1 MKINIYLHRSV
12 AVLRHH
18 AFTFSFATAMS
29 ESGGSKKRP
38 SSSKSRSSGRPTT
51 AEYDRAL
58 QQDIMEEGN
67 VDTLAND
74 HRAPVSTQVKCA
86 ITGGVVLFVLVFTAV
101 VIVDS
106 IHTIEEGN
114 VGIYFVQGALGSDYT
129 TPGVHWSIPFVTTI
143 EEITI
148 RPQTETLEPISTVTK
163 DGIQNT
169 FHNIQVLS
177 NVEIGSLI
185 DLIRKF
191 GMNFRH
197 ALIYDRVS
205 EELRTFCANST
216 IDEVRILQ
224 LSFLVSLFE
233 NVYFQVYNTKFLDIV
248 SQVKIQV
255 EKSITRLGMNGIKIL
270 NLVIPKPDIP
280 RDIAANYKAVKVQ
293 WTDQLVAKQ
302 RQITEKIRKETES
315 IKAMLD
321 AEREKNVTKI
331 TLEKALLQKEN
342 EKMINDLRKLRN
354 KNFFLHHVIFII
366 FSENQIIKSREE
378 NQADVDAYKKEK
390 DAAAN
395 VQLYTKDYVS
405 LELAKELSKNTK
417 FYFSGETSP
426 LGGLLNKLL
435 GE

>member
-1 MKINIYLHRSV
+1 
-12 AVLRHH
+12 
-18 AFTFSFATAMS
+18 MS
-29 ESGGSKKRP
+29 ESGGHKKRP

-67 VDTLAND
+67 VDLALAND

-101 VIVDS
+101 IIVDS
-106 IHTIEEGN
+106 VHTIEEGN

-216 IDEVRILQ
+216 IDEVRIFFGFLT
-224 LSFLVSLFE
+224 LVS
-233 NVYFQVYNTKFLDIV
+233 
-248 SQVKIQV
+248 IQ
-255 EKSITRLGMNGIKIL
+255 K
-270 NLVIPKPDIP
+270 
-280 RDIAANYKAVKVQ
+280 
-293 WTDQLVAKQ
+293 
-302 RQITEKIRKETES
+302 
-315 IKAMLD
+315 
-321 AEREKNVTKI
+321 
-331 TLEKALLQKEN
+331 
-342 EKMINDLRKLRN
+342 
-354 KNFFLHHVIFII
+354 VIF
-366 FSENQIIKSREE
+366 
-378 NQADVDAYKKEK
+378 
-390 DAAAN
+390 
-395 VQLYTKDYVS
+395 
-405 LELAKELSKNTK
+405 
-417 FYFSGETSP
+417 
-426 LGGLLNKLL
+426 LGL
-435 GE
+435 

>member
-1 MKINIYLHRSV
+1 M
-12 AVLRHH
+12 
-18 AFTFSFATAMS
+18 
-29 ESGGSKKRP
+29 
-38 SSSKSRSSGRPTT
+38 
-51 AEYDRAL
+51 
-58 QQDIMEEGN
+58 
-67 VDTLAND
+67 
-74 HRAPVSTQVKCA
+74 
-86 ITGGVVLFVLVFTAV
+86 
-101 VIVDS
+101 
-106 IHTIEEGN
+106 
-114 VGIYFVQGALGSDYT
+114 
-129 TPGVHWSIPFVTTI
+129 
-143 EEITI
+143 
-148 RPQTETLEPISTVTK
+148 
-163 DGIQNT
+163 
-169 FHNIQVLS
+169 
-177 NVEIGSLI
+177 
-185 DLIRKF
+185 
-191 GMNFRH
+191 
-197 ALIYDRVS
+197 
-205 EELRTFCANST
+205 
-216 IDEVRILQ
+216 
-224 LSFLVSLFE
+224 
-233 NVYFQVYNTKFLDIV
+233 YNTKFLDIV

-255 EKSITRLGMNGIKIL
+255 ERSITRLGMNGIKIL

-342 EKMINDLRKLRN
+342 EKMINDLRKYRATTHQN
-354 KNFFLHHVIFII
+354 KYLHHLI

-395 VQLYTKDYVS
+395 VQLYTKDYVR

>member
-1 MKINIYLHRSV
+1 
-12 AVLRHH
+12 
-18 AFTFSFATAMS
+18 MS

-224 LSFLVSLFE
+224 LSLLVSLFE

-354 KNFFLHHVIFII
+354 KTFFLHHVIFIT
-366 FSENQIIKSREE
+366 FFAFFRESNHQIS
-378 NQADVDAYKKEK
+378 
-390 DAAAN
+390 
-395 VQLYTKDYVS
+395 
-405 LELAKELSKNTK
+405 
-417 FYFSGETSP
+417 
-426 LGGLLNKLL
+426 
-435 GE
+435 

>member
-1 MKINIYLHRSV
+1 LKGIR
-12 AVLRHH
+12 VLPK
-18 AFTFSFATAMS
+18 SFANAMS

-216 IDEVRILQ
+216 IDEV
-224 LSFLVSLFE
+224 
-233 NVYFQVYNTKFLDIV
+233 YNTKFLDIV

-342 EKMINDLRKLRN
+342 EKMINDLQ
-354 KNFFLHHVIFII
+354 
-366 FSENQIIKSREE
+366 NQIIKSREE

>member
-1 MKINIYLHRSV
+1 M
-12 AVLRHH
+12 
-18 AFTFSFATAMS
+18 
-29 ESGGSKKRP
+29 
-38 SSSKSRSSGRPTT
+38 
-51 AEYDRAL
+51 
-58 QQDIMEEGN
+58 
-67 VDTLAND
+67 
-74 HRAPVSTQVKCA
+74 
-86 ITGGVVLFVLVFTAV
+86 
-101 VIVDS
+101 
-106 IHTIEEGN
+106 
-114 VGIYFVQGALGSDYT
+114 
-129 TPGVHWSIPFVTTI
+129 
-143 EEITI
+143 
-148 RPQTETLEPISTVTK
+148 
-163 DGIQNT
+163 
-169 FHNIQVLS
+169 
-177 NVEIGSLI
+177 
-185 DLIRKF
+185 
-191 GMNFRH
+191 
-197 ALIYDRVS
+197 
-205 EELRTFCANST
+205 
-216 IDEVRILQ
+216 
-224 LSFLVSLFE
+224 
-233 NVYFQVYNTKFLDIV
+233 YNTKFLDIV

-354 KNFFLHHVIFII
+354 KTFFLHHVIFRI
-366 FSENQIIKSREE
+366 FTENQIIKSREE